1 MAIDLTAMTIRNNFY
16 LLGCDVM
23 CERENRY
30 IVWKVFKYTKK
41 NTIFRLHIKP
51 MKLRAFRK
59 LRLHG
64 RDNFMYVTYRSVYK
78 IICYLSLMIRLHI
91 CI

>member
-1 MAIDLTAMTIRNNFY
+1 MAIDLTAVTIRINCC

-30 IVWKVFKYTKK
+30 IVWNVFKYTKK
-41 NTIFRLHIKP
+41 NTIFRLHIKL

-59 LRLHG
+59 RRLHG
-64 RDNFMYVTYRSVYK
+64 RDNFM
-78 IICYLSLMIRLHI
+78 
-91 CI
+91 